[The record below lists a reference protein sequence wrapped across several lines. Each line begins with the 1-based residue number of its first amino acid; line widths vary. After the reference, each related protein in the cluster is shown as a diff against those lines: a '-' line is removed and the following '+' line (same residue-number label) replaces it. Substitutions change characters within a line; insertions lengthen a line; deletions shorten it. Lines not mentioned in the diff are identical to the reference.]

1 MIRTNMII
9 EILVMLKIVKYLSF
23 PSVPIILFKRNN
35 ILLLNK
41 YYSISMNHSVIIP
54 EFISYEKIR
63 SFIPEVVK
71 IQKGDNVKWLN
82 VSKNFHNLYFFGLVE
97 DLSKVEIIQ
106 QLQIGPGESKE
117 LTFNYDYSQIDYIC
131 KEHTTMKDMKEHN
144 SISIFVKKYSDMSNT
159 ERLICLSKR
168 FNIRHQ
174 YLLRQLA
181 ESE

>member
-1 MIRTNMII
+1 
-9 EILVMLKIVKYLSF
+9 
-23 PSVPIILFKRNN
+23 
-35 ILLLNK
+35 
-41 YYSISMNHSVIIP
+41 MNHSVIIP
-54 EFISYEKIR
+54 EFIPYEKIR

-71 IQKGDNVKWLN
+71 IQKGDNVKWIN
-82 VSKNFHNLYFFGLVE
+82 VSNEIHDLYFFGLVE
-97 DLSKVEIIQ
+97 DFLKVEIIQ

-144 SISIFVKKYSDMSNT
+144 SISIFVQKYSDMSNT
-159 ERLICLSKR
+159 EKLICLSKR
-168 FNIRHQ
+168 FNIQPQ

>member
-1 MIRTNMII
+1 
-9 EILVMLKIVKYLSF
+9 
-23 PSVPIILFKRNN
+23 
-35 ILLLNK
+35 
-41 YYSISMNHSVIIP
+41 MNHSVIIP

-63 SFIPEVVK
+63 SFIPDVVK

-82 VSKNFHNLYFFGLVE
+82 VSKDFHNLYFFGLVE

-131 KEHTTMKDMKEHN
+131 KDHTTMKDMKEHN
-144 SISIFVKKYSDMSNT
+144 SISIFVQKYSDMNNT
-159 ERLICLSKR
+159 ERLTYLNKR

-174 YLLRQLA
+174 YLLSQLD
-181 ESE
+181 ERE